1 MNRIPIDFLTYTPHT
16 PLVKLLGRHC
26 DFNSPLKR
34 ETILYHQS
42 FQLQAINCNS
52 MYQSNLSRPT
62 NPIQSN
68 TILPTQ
74 QSNKQAIQRL
84 FFNYVCEIINILI
97 MISNNQASGF
107 RNNSNWPKYSHNSQI
122 ISYNSC
128 ILF

>member
-62 NPIQSN
+62 NPIQSQYNPSN
-68 TILPTQ
+68 TAI
-74 QSNKQAIQRL
+74 KQASDPTVV
-84 FFNYVCEIINILI
+84 F
-97 MISNNQASGF
+97 
-107 RNNSNWPKYSHNSQI
+107 
-122 ISYNSC
+122 
-128 ILF
+128 